1 VKNEAKDYYHK
12 KNFLD
17 LGNKPNRYKT
27 PICKSNSRTKIGSF
41 TNALKTV
48 SAKSEMKLSAH
59 RGKNFAP
66 NHQGNVLYAVNKTYA
81 LEGHHHHHRH
91 TTILNFGDT
100 GGVAG
105 SLEKKN
111 SCVRLPL

>member
-48 SAKSEMKLSAH
+48 SAKCEMKLSAL

-66 NHQGNVLYAVNKTYA
+66 NHQGNVLYAVNRTYA
-81 LEGHHHHHRH
+81 LEGHHHHRH
-91 TTILNFGDT
+91 TTILNYGDT

-111 SCVRLPL
+111 SCLRLPL